1 MSRRHRGFWPDMLS
15 KVGTPVFAATLVAC
29 LLKEEV
35 QLIHIILMSTG
46 LALMY
51 LGHRLDYHDD

>member
-1 MSRRHRGFWPDMLS
+1 MLS
-15 KVGTPVFAATLVAC
+15 KVGAPVFAATLVAC
-29 LLKEEV
+29 LLKEKV

-46 LALMY
+46 LALIY

>member
-1 MSRRHRGFWPDMLS
+1 MLS
-15 KVGTPVFAATLVAC
+15 KLGAPVFAATLVGC

-46 LALMY
+46 VALMY
-51 LGHRLDYHDD
+51 IGHRRDYHDD